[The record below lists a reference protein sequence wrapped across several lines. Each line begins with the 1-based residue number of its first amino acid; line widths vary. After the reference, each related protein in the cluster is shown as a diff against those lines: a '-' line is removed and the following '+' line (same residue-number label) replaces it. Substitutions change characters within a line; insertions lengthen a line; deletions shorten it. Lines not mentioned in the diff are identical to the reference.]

1 MTRPVITVDIETYS
15 EQDIGKVGAFRYA
28 QDPSF
33 EVLLIAYALGDN
45 APACI
50 DLTLEPRPRRRELLP
65 WLFDAGYIKR
75 AHNAAFEWWCLSE
88 WYGLSWDE
96 RCAWLDQ
103 WECSMVHAL
112 TCGLPASLARLGEAL
127 RQPED
132 AAKMREGRALVDYFC
147 RPCKPTQ
154 KNGGR
159 TRNRR
164 GDDPDR
170 WALFCRYNAQD
181 VAAERA
187 NDARLAAWPVSED
200 LWRQW
205 RDDLRMNA
213 AGVTADL
220 DLSAGALAIADALNG
235 ERLAETKALT
245 GLANPGSRAQLLDWL
260 HGRGCALPDLRAETV
275 AAASRDESL
284 PGDVRRV
291 LELRGQ
297 LGKSSLTKYT
307 TVEACAGPDGRVR
320 GTLQFYGAARTGRW
334 AGRLLQVQNLP
345 RTYIGPDEQRDLR
358 RIVKARD
365 AAGLELLYD
374 NPSDALSQLIRT
386 VLVPGEGCVFV
397 DADFSAIE
405 ARVVAWLAGEEWVL
419 EVFRTTGKIYEA
431 TAAKLFKVPVET
443 IRKGHPNYTYRQRG
457 KVATLAL
464 GFGGGIPAMKRM
476 GGEKL
481 GLDDAGL
488 QDIVDRWRGANP
500 AICRL
505 WKRMEAAAKKTVRT
519 GQLTRPAP
527 GVAFRLEASTACPFP
542 FLTMELP
549 SGRRLFYADPR
560 INDDGHL
567 TYWEQNAAKRW
578 AETETYYGKLT
589 ENCLGGQTLVLT
601 PFGWKRLDQI
611 EPEDNVWDGDQW
623 VPHGGLL
630 HKGCRRVIEVDG
642 VSMTPDHRVY
652 TESGWIG
659 ASSCE
664 KYYRHEV
671 GLPHSRRVRRYRRKA
686 IAVEDSLRMWKR
698 THHARRRVY
707 TGQTKVLRLYEKRV
721 NQQGQV
727 DAWTLESSAVPCVAV
742 HEGEAHL
749 PDRAGLGQL
758 RRPGHQGLRPLV
770 AQLRGIL
777 GRYVPELP
785 AWAYLGQDRHER
797 GLFPRKLPLGDHQG
811 TEPEQ
816 AQQPYYSDAVGPHDS
831 GRGRRKVWHR
841 HDNVVVQTGS
851 RCNGRYVVRD
861 TGCKEQVYDLKD
873 CGPRHCFTV
882 MSAAGPMLVHNC
894 TQAVA
899 RDCLAFALDNLRAA
913 GYKVVFHIH
922 DEVVIEY
929 PADKDPDAA
938 LQDVIRIM
946 ARPAPWAEGLPLDAA
961 GWVGEFFTKD

>member
-50 DLTLEPRPRRRELLP
+50 DLTLEPDPRRRELLP
-65 WLFDAGYIKR
+65 WLFDPACTKR

-88 WYGLSWDE
+88 WYGLSWAE
-96 RCAWLDQ
+96 RCAWLEQ

-112 TCGLPASLARLGEAL
+112 CCGLPAQLAALGKAL
-127 RQPED
+127 QQPED
-132 AAKMREGRALVDYFC
+132 AAKMRQGKALVAYFC
-147 RPCKPTQ
+147 SPCRATQ

-164 GDDPDR
+164 GDDPDK
-170 WALFCRYNAQD
+170 WTLFCEYNRQD
-181 VAAERA
+181 VVAERA
-187 NDARLAAWPVSED
+187 NDQRLAAWPVPDS

-213 AGVTADL
+213 AGVAVDL
-220 DLSAGALAIADALNG
+220 DLTAGALACAGQVNQALAD
-235 ERLAETKALT
+235 ESVALT
-245 GLANPGSRAQLLDWL
+245 GLANPGSLAQLLDWL
-260 HGRGCALPDLRAETV
+260 EGRGCPLPDLRAETV
-275 AAASRDESL
+275 AAALKGSSL
-284 PGDVRRV
+284 PADVARV
-291 LELRGQ
+291 LEIRQQ
-297 LGKSSLTKYT
+297 LGKTSLTKYG
-307 TVEACAGPDGRVR
+307 VVAACAGPDGRIR

-345 RTYIGPDEQRDLR
+345 RTYITPAEQQEYRQ
-358 RIVKARD
+358 IVKLRD
-365 AAGLELLYD
+365 GQALQMLCGDVSGL
-374 NPSDALSQLIRT
+374 LSQLIRT
-386 VLVPGEGCVFV
+386 VLVPGPGCVFV

-419 EVFRTTGKIYEA
+419 DVFRTTGKIYEA

-488 QDIVDRWRGANP
+488 QDIVDRWRAANP

-527 GVAFRLEASTACPFP
+527 GVAFRLEASAACPFP

-560 INDDGHL
+560 LGDDGHL
-567 TYWEQNAAKRW
+567 TYWEQNAARQW
-578 AETETYYGKLT
+578 AVTETYYGKLT
-589 ENCLGGQTLVLT
+589 ENL
-601 PFGWKRLDQI
+601 
-611 EPEDNVWDGDQW
+611 
-623 VPHGGLL
+623 
-630 HKGCRRVIEVDG
+630 
-642 VSMTPDHRVY
+642 
-652 TESGWIG
+652 
-659 ASSCE
+659 
-664 KYYRHEV
+664 
-671 GLPHSRRVRRYRRKA
+671 
-686 IAVEDSLRMWKR
+686 
-698 THHARRRVY
+698 
-707 TGQTKVLRLYEKRV
+707 
-721 NQQGQV
+721 
-727 DAWTLESSAVPCVAV
+727 
-742 HEGEAHL
+742 
-749 PDRAGLGQL
+749 
-758 RRPGHQGLRPLV
+758 
-770 AQLRGIL
+770 
-777 GRYVPELP
+777 
-785 AWAYLGQDRHER
+785 
-797 GLFPRKLPLGDHQG
+797 
-811 TEPEQ
+811 
-816 AQQPYYSDAVGPHDS
+816 
-831 GRGRRKVWHR
+831 
-841 HDNVVVQTGS
+841 
-851 RCNGRYVVRD
+851 
-861 TGCKEQVYDLKD
+861 
-873 CGPRHCFTV
+873 
-882 MSAAGPMLVHNC
+882 

-929 PADKDPDAA
+929 PADRDPDAA

-946 ARPAPWAEGLPLDAA
+946 SRPAPWAGGLPLNAA
-961 GWVGEFFTKD
+961 GWVGDFFTKD